1 MILIADAGGTSINW
15 RIISDDGKISQA
27 VTNGFNAYA
36 HPVGKLQESIESLIT
51 QLPEK
56 SIDKV

>member
-15 RIISDDGKISQA
+15 RIISDNGKISQA

-36 HPVGKLQESIESLIT
+36 HPVGQLQESIES
-51 QLPEK
+51 
-56 SIDKV
+56 